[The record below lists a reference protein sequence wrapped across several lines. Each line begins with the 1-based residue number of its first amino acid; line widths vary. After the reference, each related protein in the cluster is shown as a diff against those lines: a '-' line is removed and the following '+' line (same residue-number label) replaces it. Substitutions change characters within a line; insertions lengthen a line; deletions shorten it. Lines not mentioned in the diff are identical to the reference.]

1 MKRCLLVYAVAAALV
16 ASASALTLGG
26 APTPAAAQ
34 AGGEALASA
43 GGVQLT
49 RSMVADGTAF
59 GEFLAGQT
67 FSAAE
72 RQSLADQSLVLF
84 QADPAGQAQTYA
96 QVATMLAT
104 IRSADQVER
113 ARLRQDLMTN
123 LYFSPGG
130 RSSPLMQVVYRY
142 APAITVD
149 PNRRLVVT
157 GHAIDALFASND
169 AIADIAGHPASTPAD
184 RAALVAE
191 LPQAFPGLAEGQQRM
206 IANAEERWA
215 RLQMI
220 LDRMTPAAR
229 EQTIANVR
237 TAAPT
242 PAHVPTVA
250 RNLETSARVAAM
262 ENSINQLAARYFE
275 ILPDAFV
282 PSMIGAA
289 NAGFQ

>member
-1 MKRCLLVYAVAAALV
+1 MKRRLLVHALAAALV
-16 ASASALTLGG
+16 VPTSALTLGST
-26 APTPAAAQ
+26 PTPAVAQ
-34 AGGEALASA
+34 TGGEVLATVR
-43 GGVQLT
+43 GVQLT
-49 RSMVADGTAF
+49 RAMVADGTAF
-59 GEFLAGQT
+59 GEFLAAQT
-67 FSAAE
+67 FSPAE
-72 RQSLADQSLVLF
+72 RQSLADQSVVLF

-113 ARLRQDLMTN
+113 ARLRQELMTN
-123 LYFSPGG
+123 LHFSPGG
-130 RSSPLMQVVYRY
+130 RSSPLMQVVYDY
-142 APAITVD
+142 APVIAID
-149 PNRRLVVT
+149 PNRRLLVT

-169 AIADIAGHPASTPAD
+169 AIAGIAGHPASTPAD

-206 IANAEERWA
+206 IAN
-215 RLQMI
+215 
-220 LDRMTPAAR
+220 
-229 EQTIANVR
+229 VR

-242 PAHVPTVA
+242 PAHVSTVA

-262 ENSINQLAARYFE
+262 ENRINQLAARYFE